1 MCARVRFRVRTRR
14 RSATCLYMQIV
25 VVVSATGGCGAKDR
39 CVGLTPAQ
47 THGTCTPANGKRG
60 AVRTRTGVWG
70 NSRGLRGNVVYLDRL
85 VEAELFLLRIETR
98 DERKGHTARASV
110 AKPGIG
116 GGRATTVRWPRQNA
130 CAMAYII
137 TSAKTRSESRVSLR
151 IVSWA
156 RAGKSVAARTVV
168 HRGADVALRAKILRA
183 IVLRR
188 DGYKVST
195 GKDRKGEDGV

>member
-1 MCARVRFRVRTRR
+1 M
-14 RSATCLYMQIV
+14 
-25 VVVSATGGCGAKDR
+25 

-70 NSRGLRGNVVYLDRL
+70 NSRGLRGDVVRLDRL
-85 VEAELFLLRIETR
+85 VEAELLLLRIETR

-116 GGRATTVRWPRQNA
+116 GGRATTVRWQCQSA

-137 TSAKTRSESRVSLR
+137 TSWFIAVRMLR
-151 IVSWA
+151 LL
-156 RAGKSVAARTVV
+156 RTN
-168 HRGADVALRAKILRA
+168 K
-183 IVLRR
+183 R
-188 DGYKVST
+188 DGTSVWAWI
-195 GKDRKGEDGV
+195 GKAG